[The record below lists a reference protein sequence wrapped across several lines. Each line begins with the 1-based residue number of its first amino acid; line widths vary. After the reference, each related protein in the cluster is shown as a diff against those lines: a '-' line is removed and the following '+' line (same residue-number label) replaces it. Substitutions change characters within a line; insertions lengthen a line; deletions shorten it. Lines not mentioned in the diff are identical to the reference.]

1 MTKTVVTVDKSGRL
15 VLPVGARRALG
26 VERGGALVLTLEES
40 GALRLVNPDTALAQ
54 VRALIRSR
62 SRGRL
67 LSDELSAE
75 RRAAAARE

>member
-1 MTKTVVTVDKSGRL
+1 MTTTVVTVDKSGRL

-62 SRGRL
+62 SQGRL

-75 RRAAAARE
+75 RRAEAARE